1 MGFSQIRPNP
11 KISSE
16 KKKAYFRKNPA
27 FGENFPVSGE
37 IFQFSAKVPDSG
49 DAFSS
54 DFDAFFNSGNRSD
67 PTDANHHRKPNR
79 SIFPAVGFGLL
90 RPSTRCRRVDS
101 GLGRKPTRPDPWTAL
116 LAAMSHL
123 WVPAS
128 LHTLEQFFTLSHTL
142 PLHDSHLNTGFLIA
156 KIQANLVR
164 NKANKMID

>member
-1 MGFSQIRPNP
+1 MGFSQIQPNP

-16 KKKAYFRKNPA
+16 KKKKHISEKIQLSAR
-27 FGENFPVSGE
+27 
-37 IFQFSAKVPDSG
+37 IFQFPTKVPDSG

-79 SIFPAVGFGLL
+79 PIFPAVGFGLL
-90 RPSTRCRRVDS
+90 RSSTRRRRVES

-123 WVPAS
+123 
-128 LHTLEQFFTLSHTL
+128 
-142 PLHDSHLNTGFLIA
+142 
-156 KIQANLVR
+156 
-164 NKANKMID
+164 